1 MFHTDVIVKARSA
14 FFDTLEGHLRTLWDA
29 RDRNTN
35 LDDRWYFRGSWLVLM
50 MALQAWPSSTSY
62 GIFDGPKVD
71 VEALLTEITELAM
84 AKASRTPRRVERM
97 TDEPFLRAPNR
108 PRFDSLFGE
117 GPPGVYVDTKT
128 TPAHLWCGILEAAK
142 DETKT
147 IETVEELLTF
157 VWPDVH
163 VPKLIAEI
171 GNPAKRFR
179 EDEELRHALRGALFP
194 EYDTISSTP
203 LH

>member
-1 MFHTDVIVKARSA
+1 
-14 FFDTLEGHLRTLWDA
+14 LWDS
-29 RDRNTN
+29 RDYSANPE
-35 LDDRWYFRGSWLVLM
+35 DRWYFRGSWLVLV

-71 VEALLTEITELAM
+71 VEALLTEITDLAM
-84 AKASRTPRRVERM
+84 AKTSGTPCRVEKM
-97 TDEPFLRAPNR
+97 AYEPFLCAPNR

-117 GPPGVYVDTKT
+117 GPPGVYVNTKI
-128 TPAHLWCGILEAAK
+128 TPAHLWYGILEAAK
-142 DETKT
+142 DQTKT
-147 IETVEELLTF
+147 IKTVEELLAF

-163 VPKLIAEI
+163 VPKLIAKI

-179 EDEELRHALRGALFP
+179 QDEELRHALRDVLFP
-194 EYDTISSTP
+194 EYDTISSAP